1 MAIQQQMAG
10 KQPGQQIVIQTP
22 SATGGA
28 GESGDGV
35 DQTGFATGAQV
46 GWRLYKYI
54 RSRKLV

>member
-46 GWRLYKYI
+46 GCTLYKD
-54 RSRKLV
+54 STSGKLV